1 MPVKLHAGLVIDG
14 YTLIQ
19 LQHEGGMSRL
29 WSVSHPHHA
38 EPLLMKLPRID
49 SGEAV
54 SQVVSFEV
62 ERMLMPTLAGLHVPR
77 YFESG
82 EFKDQPWLVM
92 ERVSGVTLQPPN
104 FQAPLPVERVA
115 QLGMHAA
122 HALDDLH
129 RQRVVHLDVK
139 PGNLLL
145 HLDPTNSQEHIVLL
159 DFGLSHH
166 ADLPDLLAE
175 QFHVPMGTG
184 PYIAPEQV
192 LGVRNEP
199 RSDLY
204 SLGVTLY
211 ELATGTLPFGAPVS
225 TQGMKRRL
233 YSEPAP
239 PRSLNPA
246 VPRWLQ
252 EIILRCLEV
261 DPQRRHATAS
271 QLAFDL
277 QHPDQ
282 IALSERAERIGRG
295 GLLTRTRHWL
305 ASLGT
310 RAAIDKATVS
320 ANPRAPI
327 VMVAIDLKQSNAQL
341 DTALREMTTRIVQT
355 ATDARLACVTVLR
368 VARIGIE
375 PNIDLEGRSRHVKR
389 LIALRHWARS
399 LSLPDHRITFHVL
412 ESAEVADALIDYA
425 RNNAIDHL
433 LMGARGVTGV
443 RRLLGSVS
451 SRVVSEANCT
461 VTVVRA
467 EREGQIA
474 EDAAEIV
481 TQIID
486 DAVETS
492 PTQGH

>member
-14 YTLIQ
+14 YTLID

-29 WSVSHPHHA
+29 WSVSHPQHA
-38 EPLLMKLPRID
+38 NSLLMKLPRID
-49 SGEAV
+49 YGEAV

-62 ERMLMPTLAGLHVPR
+62 ERMLMPTLSGPHVPR
-77 YFESG
+77 YFGSG
-82 EFKDQPWLVM
+82 EYEDQPWLVM
-92 ERVSGVTLQPPN
+92 ERISGDTLQSPKFKP
-104 FQAPLPVERVA
+104 PLPAGRVA
-115 QLGMHAA
+115 ELGMLVAR
-122 HALDDLH
+122 ALDDLH

-145 HLDPTNSQEHIVLL
+145 HANPAERSERIVLL

-166 ADLPDLLAE
+166 LDLPDLLAE

-192 LGVRNEP
+192 LGVRDDP

-211 ELATGTLPFGAPVS
+211 ELATGKLPFGAPVS
-225 TQGMKRRL
+225 PQGMKRRL
-233 YSEPAP
+233 YLEPAP

-246 VPRWLQ
+246 LPRWLQ

-261 DPQRRHATAS
+261 DPQQRHATAS

-282 IALSERAERIGRG
+282 ITLSERAERLQRG
-295 GLLTRTRHWL
+295 GPLTSARRWFS
-305 ASLGT
+305 SLGT
-310 RAAIDKATVS
+310 RAAIEKTAPPAV
-320 ANPRAPI
+320 PRAPLI
-327 VMVAIDLKQSNAQL
+327 MVAIDLKQSNAQL
-341 DTALREMTTRIVQT
+341 DAALRTMTTRIVETT
-355 ATDARLACVTVLR
+355 ANARLACVAVLR

-375 PNIDLEGRSRHVKR
+375 PNIDVEGRSRHVKR

-399 LSLPDHRITFHVL
+399 LALPDQRMTFHVL
-412 ESAEVADALIDYA
+412 ESPEVADALIDYA
-425 RNNAIDHL
+425 RNNSIDHL
-433 LMGARGVTGV
+433 IMGARGVTGM

-451 SRVVSEANCT
+451 SRVVAEANCT

-467 EREGQIA
+467 DREALTGEGAI
-474 EDAAEIV
+474 EEVDSNTGDTCPE
-481 TQIID
+481 
-486 DAVETS
+486 
-492 PTQGH
+492 P

>member
-1 MPVKLHAGLVIDG
+1 MPVKLHAGLVIGG
-14 YTLIQ
+14 YTLIE

-29 WSVSHPHHA
+29 WSVSHPLHTL
-38 EPLLMKLPRID
+38 PLLMKLPRID
-49 SGEAV
+49 YGEAV

-62 ERMLMPTLAGLHVPR
+62 ERMLMPHLSGPHVPR
-77 YFESG
+77 YFDSG
-82 EFKDQPWLVM
+82 EYEDQPWLVM
-92 ERVSGVTLQPPN
+92 QRISGDTLQSPKFKPPL
-104 FQAPLPVERVA
+104 AAARVA
-115 QLGMHAA
+115 AIGMLVAQ
-122 HALDDLH
+122 ALDDLH

-145 HLDPTNSQEHIVLL
+145 HVDERALRERIVLL

-192 LGVRNEP
+192 LGVRDEP

-211 ELATGTLPFGAPVS
+211 ELATGALPFGAPVS
-225 TQGMKRRL
+225 PQGMKRRL
-233 YSEPAP
+233 HQEPVP
-239 PRSLNPA
+239 PRSLNPSI
-246 VPRWLQ
+246 PRWLQ

-261 DPQRRHATAS
+261 DPQQRHATAA

-282 IALSERAERIGRG
+282 VALSERAERLQRG
-295 GLLTRTRHWL
+295 GAL
-305 ASLGT
+305 ARARRWFTSLGARVADD
-310 RAAIDKATVS
+310 RAKSPSIE
-320 ANPRAPI
+320 RAPL
-327 VMVAIDLKQSNAQL
+327 VMVAIDLKQPNAQL
-341 DTALREMTTRIVQT
+341 DDALREMTTRIVET
-355 ATDARLACVTVLR
+355 AIDSRLACVTVLR

-375 PNIDLEGRSRHVKR
+375 PNIDLQGRSRHVKR
-389 LIALRHWARS
+389 LIALRHWARN

-412 ESAEVADALIDYA
+412 ESAEIADALVDYA
-425 RNNAIDHL
+425 RSNAIDHL
-433 LMGARGVTGV
+433 IMGARGVTGV

-451 SRVVSEANCT
+451 SRVVAEANCT

-467 EREGQIA
+467 GREH
-474 EDAAEIV
+474 AAELHASGPEPTSV
-481 TQIID
+481 DEID
-486 DAVETS
+486 
-492 PTQGH
+492 

>member
-1 MPVKLHAGLVIDG
+1 MPIKLHAGLDIGG
-14 YTLIQ
+14 YTLIE

-29 WSVSHPHHA
+29 WSVSHQGQDQ
-38 EPLLMKLPRID
+38 PLLMKLPRID
-49 SGEAV
+49 YGEAV

-62 ERMLMPTLAGLHVPR
+62 ERMLMPTLTGPHVPR
-77 YFESG
+77 YFDSG
-82 EFKDQPWLVM
+82 EYEDQPWLVM
-92 ERVSGVTLQPPN
+92 QRISGDTLQPPK
-104 FQAPLPVERVA
+104 FKSPLPAARVA
-115 QLGMHAA
+115 ELGMLVAQ
-122 HALDDLH
+122 ALDDLH

-139 PGNLLL
+139 PGNLML
-145 HLDPTNSQEHIVLL
+145 HVDESLQRERIVLL

-192 LGVRNEP
+192 LGVRDEP

-225 TQGMKRRL
+225 PQGMKRRL
-233 YSEPAP
+233 HQEPVP
-239 PRSLNPA
+239 PRSLNPSI
-246 VPRWLQ
+246 PRWLQ

-261 DPQRRHATAS
+261 DPQQRHATAA

-277 QHPDQ
+277 QHPEQ
-282 IALSERAERIGRG
+282 VTLSDRAERLQRG
-295 GLLTRTRHWL
+295 GALGKARRWFS
-305 ASLGT
+305 SLGA
-310 RAAIDKATVS
+310 RGADEREKSPGAA
-320 ANPRAPI
+320 RAPL
-327 VMVAIDLKQSNAQL
+327 VMVAIDLKQPHAQL
-341 DTALREMTTRIVQT
+341 DEALREMTTRIVQT
-355 ATDARLACVTVLR
+355 AADSRLACVTVLR

-375 PNIDLEGRSRHVKR
+375 PNIDLQGRSRHVKR
-389 LIALRHWARS
+389 LIALRHWARN

-425 RNNAIDHL
+425 RGNTIDHL
-433 LMGARGVTGV
+433 IMGARGVTGM

-451 SRVVSEANCT
+451 SRVVAEANCT

-467 EREGQIA
+467 GR
-474 EDAAEIV
+474 EDATAQHASEPAQV
-481 TQIID
+481 D
-486 DAVETS
+486 ESD
-492 PTQGH
+492 